1 MLLLNWNW
9 MDYQL
14 KKEHYPASEEE
25 EKSISESQTYS
36 GKRCI
41 TFSSFV
47 GVFFDSK

>member
-1 MLLLNWNW
+1 MSLLNWNW

-25 EKSISESQTYS
+25 KSISESQTYS
-36 GKRCI
+36 DKRCI
-41 TFSSFV
+41 TFSSFA